1 MRITKGY
8 QRSLELNLNKGV
20 YQFITA
26 HQKSQ
31 LDLNVDSNLRF
42 DPPSYITNS
51 ILELNTESVEFI
63 NQFSRAIDFLG
74 VLNCKH
80 VAIKI
85 NGEIKSRSLKKI
97 VQLINDSNIHKVD
110 FYFEFTEFL
119 YSDLFVNLL
128 CHTIRLG
135 KVFIFNA
142 SFDKNLEDL
151 IFFFKSSFKTQYN
164 KGTHEF
170 RCNKSLY
177 TESLSY
183 HTYFNRKLYIGPN
196 GEIKNA
202 PECEETFG
210 NIKDLNS
217 VEDLKEIISTP
228 AFQKYWFVHKDLCD
242 VCKHCEFRHMCV
254 DNRMPFE
261 RADNQW
267 YHKIECNYNPFIA
280 KWEGDPGY
288 RTLSECGVISNEN
301 EFSIDHDRI
310 AEINKEIWE
319 EE

>member
-1 MRITKGY
+1 MSYNFPVVKGY
-8 QRSLELNLNKGV
+8 K
-20 YQFITA
+20 
-26 HQKSQ
+26 
-31 LDLNVDSNLRF
+31 
-42 DPPSYITNS
+42 NS
-51 ILELNTESVEFI
+51 IIQDLIKELSKITSLSNENNNKYYFNVSSFISNTIVELDDILEHIVLFLMDSLQQLQCRHVVCNI
-63 NQFSRAIDFLG
+63 NFQISLDQFKLIL
-74 VLNCKH
+74 
-80 VAIKI
+80 
-85 NGEIKSRSLKKI
+85 SLI
-97 VQLINDSNIHKVD
+97 ENFNIHSCLFLLD
-110 FYFEFTEFL
+110 FSDHF
-119 YSDLFVNLL
+119 YSDDFANVIIN
-128 CHTIRLG
+128 TNRIDSI
-135 KVFIFNA
+135 IFFN
-142 SFDKNLEDL
+142 SPFDKNLEDK
-151 IFFFKSSFKTQYN
+151 IYYFKV
-164 KGTHEF
+164 
-170 RCNKSLY
+170 NKSRSSKKRNSNFRSNRNLFS
-177 TESLSY
+177 ESQY
-183 HTYFNRKLYIGPN
+183 HHTYFNRKLYIGPN

-210 NIKDLNS
+210 SIKDLNS

>member
-1 MRITKGY
+1 MSYNFPVIKGY
-8 QRSLELNLNKGV
+8 KISIIQDLIKELSKITSLSNENNNKYYFNVSSFISNTIVELDDILEHEILFLMDSLQQLQCRHIVCNINFQISLD
-20 YQFITA
+20 QFKLILSLIENFNI
-26 HQKSQ
+26 HSCLFL
-31 LDLNVDSNLRF
+31 LDFSNHFYSDDFANIIINTNR
-42 DPPSYITNS
+42 INS
-51 ILELNTESVEFI
+51 I
-63 NQFSRAIDFLG
+63 
-74 VLNCKH
+74 
-80 VAIKI
+80 
-85 NGEIKSRSLKKI
+85 
-97 VQLINDSNIHKVD
+97 
-110 FYFEFTEFL
+110 
-119 YSDLFVNLL
+119 
-128 CHTIRLG
+128 
-135 KVFIFNA
+135 IFFN
-142 SFDKNLEDL
+142 SPFDKNLEDK
-151 IFFFKSSFKTQYN
+151 IYYFKA
-164 KGTHEF
+164 
-170 RCNKSLY
+170 NKSRSSKKRNSNFRSNRNLFS
-177 TESLSY
+177 ESQLH

-267 YHKIECNYNPFIA
+267 FHKIECNYNPFIA
-280 KWEGDPGY
+280 KWEGEIGY

-301 EFSIDHDRI
+301 EFSIDHNRI
-310 AEINKEIWE
+310 TEINKEIWE

>member
-1 MRITKGY
+1 M
-8 QRSLELNLNKGV
+8 
-20 YQFITA
+20 
-26 HQKSQ
+26 
-31 LDLNVDSNLRF
+31 DD
-42 DPPSYITNS
+42 
-51 ILELNTESVEFI
+51 ILEHIVLFLMDSLQQLQCRHVVCNI
-63 NQFSRAIDFLG
+63 NFQISLDQFKLIL
-74 VLNCKH
+74 
-80 VAIKI
+80 
-85 NGEIKSRSLKKI
+85 SLI
-97 VQLINDSNIHKVD
+97 ENFNIHSCLFLLD
-110 FYFEFTEFL
+110 FSDHF
-119 YSDLFVNLL
+119 YSDDFANVIIN
-128 CHTIRLG
+128 TNRIDSI
-135 KVFIFNA
+135 IFFN
-142 SFDKNLEDL
+142 SPFDKNLEDK
-151 IFFFKSSFKTQYN
+151 IYYFKV
-164 KGTHEF
+164 
-170 RCNKSLY
+170 NKSRSSKKRNSNFRSNRNLFS
-177 TESLSY
+177 ESQY
-183 HTYFNRKLYIGPN
+183 HHTYFNRKLYIGPN

-280 KWEGDPGY
+280 KWEGEIGY
-288 RTLSECGVISNEN
+288 RTLSECRVFSNEN

>member
-1 MRITKGY
+1 MSYNFPVVKGY
-8 QRSLELNLNKGV
+8 K
-20 YQFITA
+20 
-26 HQKSQ
+26 
-31 LDLNVDSNLRF
+31 
-42 DPPSYITNS
+42 NS
-51 ILELNTESVEFI
+51 IIQDLIKELSKITSLSNENNNKYYFNVSSFISNTIVELDDILEHEILFLMDSLQQLQCRHIVCNI
-63 NQFSRAIDFLG
+63 NFQISLDQFKLIL
-74 VLNCKH
+74 
-80 VAIKI
+80 
-85 NGEIKSRSLKKI
+85 SLI
-97 VQLINDSNIHKVD
+97 ENFNIHSCLFLLD
-110 FYFEFTEFL
+110 FSDHF
-119 YSDLFVNLL
+119 YSDDFANVIIN
-128 CHTIRLG
+128 TNRIDSI
-135 KVFIFNA
+135 IFFN
-142 SFDKNLEDL
+142 SPFDKNLEDK
-151 IFFFKSSFKTQYN
+151 IYYFKVIKSRSSKKRNSNFRSNRNLFSESQY
-164 KGTHEF
+164 H
-170 RCNKSLY
+170 
-177 TESLSY
+177 

-210 NIKDLNS
+210 SIKDLNS

>member
-1 MRITKGY
+1 MSYNFPVIKGY
-8 QRSLELNLNKGV
+8 KISIIQDLIKELSKITSLSNENNNKYYFNVSSFISNTIVEL
-20 YQFITA
+20 
-26 HQKSQ
+26 
-31 LDLNVDSNLRF
+31 DD
-42 DPPSYITNS
+42 
-51 ILELNTESVEFI
+51 ILEHIVSFLMDSLQQLQCRHVVCNI
-63 NQFSRAIDFLG
+63 NFQISLDQFKLIL
-74 VLNCKH
+74 
-80 VAIKI
+80 
-85 NGEIKSRSLKKI
+85 SLI
-97 VQLINDSNIHKVD
+97 ENFNIHSCLFLLD
-110 FYFEFTEFL
+110 FSDHF
-119 YSDLFVNLL
+119 YSDDFANVIIN
-128 CHTIRLG
+128 TNRIDSI
-135 KVFIFNA
+135 IFFN
-142 SFDKNLEDL
+142 SPFDKNLEDK
-151 IFFFKSSFKTQYN
+151 IYYFKV
-164 KGTHEF
+164 
-170 RCNKSLY
+170 NKSRSSKKRNSNFRSNRNLFS
-177 TESLSY
+177 ESQY
-183 HTYFNRKLYIGPN
+183 HHTYFNRKLYIGPN

-261 RADNQW
+261 RAENQW

-280 KWEGDPGY
+280 KWEGEIGY
-288 RTLSECGVISNEN
+288 RTLSECRVFSNEN

>member
-1 MRITKGY
+1 MSYNFPVVKGY
-8 QRSLELNLNKGV
+8 K
-20 YQFITA
+20 
-26 HQKSQ
+26 
-31 LDLNVDSNLRF
+31 
-42 DPPSYITNS
+42 NS
-51 ILELNTESVEFI
+51 IIQDLIKELSKITSLSNENNNKYYFNVSSFISNTIVELDDILEHIVLFLMDSLQQLQCRHVVCNI
-63 NQFSRAIDFLG
+63 NFQISLDQFKLIL
-74 VLNCKH
+74 
-80 VAIKI
+80 
-85 NGEIKSRSLKKI
+85 SLI
-97 VQLINDSNIHKVD
+97 ENFNIHSCLFLLD
-110 FYFEFTEFL
+110 FSDHF
-119 YSDLFVNLL
+119 YSDDFANVIIN
-128 CHTIRLG
+128 TNRIDSM
-135 KVFIFNA
+135 IFFN
-142 SFDKNLEDL
+142 SPFDKNLEDK
-151 IFFFKSSFKTQYN
+151 IYYFKV
-164 KGTHEF
+164 
-170 RCNKSLY
+170 NKSRSSKKRNSNFRSNRNLFS
-177 TESLSY
+177 ESQY
-183 HTYFNRKLYIGPN
+183 HHTYFNRKLYIGPN

-210 NIKDLNS
+210 SIKDLNS

>member
-1 MRITKGY
+1 MSYNFPVVKGY
-8 QRSLELNLNKGV
+8 K
-20 YQFITA
+20 
-26 HQKSQ
+26 
-31 LDLNVDSNLRF
+31 
-42 DPPSYITNS
+42 NS
-51 ILELNTESVEFI
+51 IIQDLIKELSKITSLSNENNNKYYFNVSSFISNTIVELDDILEHIVLFLMDSLQQLQCRHVVCNI
-63 NQFSRAIDFLG
+63 NFQISLDQFKLIL
-74 VLNCKH
+74 
-80 VAIKI
+80 
-85 NGEIKSRSLKKI
+85 SLI
-97 VQLINDSNIHKVD
+97 ENFNIHSCLFLLD
-110 FYFEFTEFL
+110 FSDHF
-119 YSDLFVNLL
+119 YSDDFANVIIN
-128 CHTIRLG
+128 TNRIDSI
-135 KVFIFNA
+135 IFFN
-142 SFDKNLEDL
+142 SPFDKNLEDK
-151 IFFFKSSFKTQYN
+151 IYYFKV
-164 KGTHEF
+164 
-170 RCNKSLY
+170 NKSRSSKKRNSNFRSNRNLFS
-177 TESLSY
+177 ESQY
-183 HTYFNRKLYIGPN
+183 HHTYFNRKLYIGPN

-210 NIKDLNS
+210 SIKDLNS

-280 KWEGDPGY
+280 KWEGEIGY
-288 RTLSECGVISNEN
+288 RTLSECRVFSNEN

>member
-1 MRITKGY
+1 MSYNFPVVKGY
-8 QRSLELNLNKGV
+8 K
-20 YQFITA
+20 
-26 HQKSQ
+26 
-31 LDLNVDSNLRF
+31 
-42 DPPSYITNS
+42 NS
-51 ILELNTESVEFI
+51 IIQDLIKELSKITSLSNENNNKYYFNVSSFISNTIVELDDILEHIVLFLMDSLQQLQCRHVVCNI
-63 NQFSRAIDFLG
+63 NFQISLDQFKLIL
-74 VLNCKH
+74 
-80 VAIKI
+80 
-85 NGEIKSRSLKKI
+85 SLI
-97 VQLINDSNIHKVD
+97 ENFNIHSCLFLLD
-110 FYFEFTEFL
+110 FSDHF
-119 YSDLFVNLL
+119 YSDDFANVIIN
-128 CHTIRLG
+128 TNRIDSI
-135 KVFIFNA
+135 IFFN
-142 SFDKNLEDL
+142 SPFDKNLEDK
-151 IFFFKSSFKTQYN
+151 IYYFKV
-164 KGTHEF
+164 
-170 RCNKSLY
+170 NKSRSSKKRNSNFRSNRNLFS
-177 TESLSY
+177 ESQY
-183 HTYFNRKLYIGPN
+183 HHTYFNRKLYIGPN

-280 KWEGDPGY
+280 KWEGEIGY
-288 RTLSECGVISNEN
+288 RTLSECRVFSNEN